1 MFFCPLFFPSCWDYR
16 HVFNLFH
23 HGFTGMYCICWQC
36 SACFCSNFHY
46 INLSPVF
53 FFFQWLIAF
62 SQWTHLL
69 LFLACL
75 KCLYSFV
82 TIPSS
87 LCFISLLCNFMMRC
101 LWLQAIGQNQTT
113 CTSLQCTPWMLIL
126 TCTPFT
132 LKSLKLLI
140 MEVKSQSY
148 FNPLSLLK
156 EMFRPDCKKV
166 ATQGCERLT
175 AVAPD

>member
-1 MFFCPLFFPSCWDYR
+1 MC
-16 HVFNLFH
+16 
-23 HGFTGMYCICWQC
+23 FTCFTMVLLECTAFVGHALHAFVQTFIILICLQ
-36 SACFCSNFHY
+36 
-46 INLSPVF
+46 F

-87 LCFISLLCNFMMRC
+87 LCFISLLCNFMMCC
-101 LWLQAIGQNQTT
+101 LWLQAIGQNHTT
-113 CTSLQCTPWMLIL
+113 CTSLLCTPWMLIL

-166 ATQGCERLT
+166 ATQGCERL
-175 AVAPD
+175 AAAAPD